1 MTDITNL
8 ADRAARIRVL
18 NDQLRQNFLTN
29 PRRIPGAFKVLL
41 TQGLQSLSEASLG
54 RLLDNVAGFTAF
66 DDGNDPHRE
75 HDFGAIEHDGERY
88 FWKIDYYDRQL
99 TMGSDDPSDP
109 AVTVRVLTIMHA
121 SEY

>member
-8 ADRAARIRVL
+8 ADRTAKVRAL
-18 NDQLRQNFLTN
+18 NDQLRQNFHTN
-29 PRRIPGAFKVLL
+29 PGLVQGAFKVLL
-41 TQGLQSLSEASLG
+41 TQGLQSLPEVSLCQ
-54 RLLDNVAGFTAF
+54 LLDKVAGFTAF

-88 FWKIDYYDRQL
+88 FWKIDYYDPQL

-109 AVTVRVLTIMHA
+109 ALTVRVLTVMHA